1 MTKKFFTNREGNTLM
16 KEFEGLLENNP
27 TIKCLDSVVGFLRA
41 SGYFTLRPFL
51 NSIEKV
57 RILIGIDVDKYI
69 VEANNRG
76 QLFFGAEKMVKQDY
90 LARLRKDIEQSKY
103 SKEVE
108 EGIFQLVEDLISG
121 KLELRAH
128 PKKKIHAK
136 IYLLYPKEFNEYT
149 FGAAITGSSNLSGN
163 GLGISQDCQYEFN
176 VKLTD
181 YEDVKFA
188 RDEFEQLWEEAKDCS
203 ILADDIKDGPIM
215 GTYLGGD
222 VTPYELYVKM
232 LMEYFADRVL
242 AIDAQNAFDMPEG
255 YTSYE
260 YQTDAV
266 IEGYKK
272 LLKYDGFFLADV
284 VGLGKTVIAT
294 MIAKQFCID
303 NGYEHTKILVVYPPA
318 VEENWKQTFKDFGLD
333 RYTRFISNGSLKKV
347 LDEDNLDYWNAGEYD
362 LILVDEAHKF
372 RTRSNNAFT
381 ELQKICKMPRLEQG
395 NIKGFKK
402 KVMLISATPMNNTP
416 ADLYR

>member
-27 TIKCLDSVVGFLRA
+27 TIKCLDSIVGFLRA

-176 VKLTD
+176 VKLT
-181 YEDVKFA
+181 EPV
-188 RDEFEQLWEEAKDCS
+188 
-203 ILADDIKDGPIM
+203 
-215 GTYLGGD
+215 GG
-222 VTPYELYVKM
+222 
-232 LMEYFADRVL
+232 
-242 AIDAQNAFDMPEG
+242 IN
-255 YTSYE
+255 
-260 YQTDAV
+260 
-266 IEGYKK
+266 
-272 LLKYDGFFLADV
+272 
-284 VGLGKTVIAT
+284 
-294 MIAKQFCID
+294 
-303 NGYEHTKILVVYPPA
+303 LV
-318 VEENWKQTFKDFGLD
+318 
-333 RYTRFISNGSLKKV
+333 RI
-347 LDEDNLDYWNAGEYD
+347 
-362 LILVDEAHKF
+362 
-372 RTRSNNAFT
+372 
-381 ELQKICKMPRLEQG
+381 
-395 NIKGFKK
+395 
-402 KVMLISATPMNNTP
+402 
-416 ADLYR
+416 

>member
-188 RDEFEQLWEEAKDCS
+188 RDEFEQLWEEAKDGS
-203 ILADDIKDGPIM
+203 ILADDINDGPIM

-381 ELQKICKMPRLEQG
+381 ELQKIYPLAE
-395 NIKGFKK
+395 
-402 KVMLISATPMNNTP
+402 LI
-416 ADLYR
+416 